1 MPAERRS
8 LYDILAPIIYWDA
21 TFAIAGLEERESF
34 HAECDAFARRL
45 ESESVLSVTSDFVYN
60 ELAFY
65 KIKSA
70 LIDEGNRTG
79 QHWLDVKRHDP
90 TFIATVMPDV
100 EVKKAELERVTLK
113 ISISDTV
120 MEQAFRLMHTY
131 SLLPT
136 DAFHIAIALDAGI
149 HSFASLD
156 ADFLRV
162 DDIVVYTCVP

>member
-1 MPAERRS
+1 MPAKRRS
-8 LYDILAPIIYWDA
+8 FYGRLEPVIYWDA
-21 TFAIAGLEERESF
+21 TYAIAALDETDDYHLECNNF
-34 HAECDAFARRL
+34 YHRL
-45 ESESVLSVTSDFVYN
+45 EGESVLSVMSDFGYN
-60 ELAFY
+60 ELAFHL
-65 KIKSA
+65 IKA
-70 LIDEGNRTG
+70 HLITEGERTG
-79 QHWLDVKRHDP
+79 QHWLDVKRHNP

-100 EVKKAELERVTLK
+100 EAKKAELERVTLK

-120 MEQAFRLMHTY
+120 MEQAFRLMRAY

-136 DAFHIAIALDAGI
+136 DAFHIAIAIDAGI